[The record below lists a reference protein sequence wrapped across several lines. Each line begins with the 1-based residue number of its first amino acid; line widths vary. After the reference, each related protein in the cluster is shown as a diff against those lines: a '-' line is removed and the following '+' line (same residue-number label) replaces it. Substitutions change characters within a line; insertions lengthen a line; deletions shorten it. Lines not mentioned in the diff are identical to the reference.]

1 MSDANDTIQ
10 FTTQKLQVDVSLI
23 KKKKKKKLFQTFM
36 GPVNKKVLIPLT
48 KYK

>member
-1 MSDANDTIQ
+1 MSDANDTIE

-23 KKKKKKKLFQTFM
+23 KKKKLIQTFM

>member
-1 MSDANDTIQ
+1 MSDANDTIE
-10 FTTQKLQVDVSLI
+10 FTTQKLQVDVSLF
-23 KKKKKKKLFQTFM
+23 KKKKKLIQTFM